1 MLPPFVDQD
10 WLAAHRASVVVALVR
25 RGPDDPQP
33 VPGAVGVEL
42 EGVLSGPDTGTTG
55 RHPLP
60 DPTSFAAGL
69 SAAGIG
75 DGSTV
80 VAYDVVGGVFA
91 ARLVWMLRAVGV
103 AAALLDGGEPPA
115 ADGPAPGS
123 AVLTPRPWPA
133 ERLADLL
140 DGPDGAD
147 LVLDARPRERFSGAP
162 DPLDP
167 RPGHVEG
174 AVPLPARESLGEDG
188 RLLPDA
194 VLAQRFADA
203 GVTPDADVVAYCG
216 SGVTACHTLLVM
228 EHLGLGQGRLY
239 PGSWSQYGALRP

>member
-10 WLAAHRASVVVALVR
+10 WLAAHRDAVVVALVR

-33 VPGAVGVEL
+33 VTGAVGVEL

-60 DPTSFAAGL
+60 DPASFAAAL
-69 SAAGIG
+69 SAVGIG

-103 AAALLDGGEPPA
+103 AAALLDGGQPPA
-115 ADGPAPGS
+115 ADVPAPGP

-133 ERLADLL
+133 GRLADLL
-140 DGPDGAD
+140 DGRDGAD
-147 LVLDARPRERFSGAP
+147 VLLDARPRERFSGAP

-167 RPGHVEG
+167 RPGHVAG

-188 RLLPDA
+188 RLLPDP